1 MRTGSGSLK
10 DEALGSS
17 QRAQSAAW
25 FERAQRV
32 LVEGVSSPSRG
43 PVNYGSPLFMV
54 RGSGSRIFDVDGN
67 EYLDLMMGYGALV
80 HGHAHPVL
88 VDVIARTASE
98 GTMFATAS
106 TLEVELAE
114 RLVEVTPGIEQV
126 RFANT
131 GTEAVMAA
139 VRLARG
145 LTGRRTL
152 VKFEGHYH
160 GWYDAVLLNGHP
172 VLPHQ
177 LGDPRDPIPIPDSS
191 GLTPGS
197 YADTRVAAWGD
208 LGAVESMLS
217 DRSVACVL
225 TEPLMANMGVIPPP
239 PGFLPQLAE
248 LCRRYGTLLIIDE
261 TVTGFRLAPGGA
273 QQLYDVEADL
283 VTFGKALGAG
293 LPIAALAGREEV
305 MSGLSWGRVLHY
317 GTQNAPQL
325 GLAVAS
331 ASLEMLLADDG
342 RAFADMRRRGDR
354 LAEGL
359 AEAMNE
365 AGVAAV
371 TQNVGPMLQV
381 FMLTDDAAAAG
392 VTRINDFRDFCRF
405 CDRDRF
411 RRFALAMI
419 ERGVY
424 LSPSAALHSIVSTQ
438 TSDADIESAV
448 ATARDAAQ
456 SMLATT

>member
-1 MRTGSGSLK
+1 MRSDGEILSEKVLVSG
-10 DEALGSS
+10 ERAL
-17 QRAQSAAW
+17 SAAW
-25 FERAQRV
+25 FERAQLV

-43 PVNYGSPLFMV
+43 PVNYGLPVFMA

-88 VDVIARTASE
+88 LDVIARTASA

-106 TLEVELAE
+106 PLEVELAE

-131 GTEAVMAA
+131 GTEAVMVA

-177 LGDPRDPIPIPDSS
+177 LGDPHDPIPIPDSS

-208 LGAVESMLS
+208 LSTVESLLS

-248 LCRRYGTLLIIDE
+248 LCRRYGTLLIVDE
-261 TVTGFRLAPGGA
+261 TVTGLRLAPGGA
-273 QQLYDVEADL
+273 QQLYGMEADI

-293 LPIAALAGREEV
+293 LPVAAVAGRTEV
-305 MSGLSWGRVLHY
+305 MSGLS
-317 GTQNAPQL
+317 
-325 GLAVAS
+325 
-331 ASLEMLLADDG
+331 
-342 RAFADMRRRGDR
+342 
-354 LAEGL
+354 
-359 AEAMNE
+359 
-365 AGVAAV
+365 
-371 TQNVGPMLQV
+371 
-381 FMLTDDAAAAG
+381 
-392 VTRINDFRDFCRF
+392 
-405 CDRDRF
+405 
-411 RRFALAMI
+411 
-419 ERGVY
+419 
-424 LSPSAALHSIVSTQ
+424 
-438 TSDADIESAV
+438 
-448 ATARDAAQ
+448 
-456 SMLATT
+456 